1 MTQEQTKISNE
12 YRSVEY
18 LEKVIRAAIS
28 EDRQKWAKRIEHFVV
43 GGPWSKDVIEVGR
56 KIATMMREEPLP

>member
-1 MTQEQTKISNE
+1 MTQQTKISTE

-18 LEKVIRAAIS
+18 LEKVIRAAIL
-28 EDRQKWAKRIEHFVV
+28 EDRHKWANRIEHFVV
-43 GGPWSKDVIEVGR
+43 GGPWSKDVIDVGR